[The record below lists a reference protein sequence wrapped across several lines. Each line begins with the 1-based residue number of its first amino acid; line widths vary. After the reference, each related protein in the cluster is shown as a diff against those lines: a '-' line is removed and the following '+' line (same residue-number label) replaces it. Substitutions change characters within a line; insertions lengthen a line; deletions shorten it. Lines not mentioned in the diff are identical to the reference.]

1 MVSAV
6 LHLRGT
12 QLCEQPVHDRHGNVL
27 LWNGEVFGGA
37 SIPIY
42 ESDTKYVSHRLAS
55 VDDDSVSAEVAA
67 TLVVDALSMIQGP
80 FAFAWL
86 HVSTNTLFYG
96 RDGLGR
102 RSLVVHTPDDAK
114 RSCFL
119 LASVA
124 LNSQRD
130 GWEEVA
136 CTGVFSLDLNM
147 LGALPRLHPWPVRVV
162 SVASPRC
169 LPPLPPSVVALGTS
183 FDADPFCDHADM
195 MLAAKGLLQVLSAA
209 VAKRVESIPTQEHA
223 DSARVGVLFSGGL
236 DSVVLAALCHLHVL
250 PTEPIDL
257 LAICFDKDHNSPD
270 RRAATASWTELKH
283 LFPTRQWHFV
293 AIDIA
298 SHQVDTHQPHMLVV
312 EPPTSDLS
320 SSEPPAVVEPLALF
334 ESTSGFCPVR
344 TCRPARRPHPGCAL
358 HSHLCRPCCTKI
370 HKLAMALKHTST
382 HPQQIVSAIATLES
396 MGISG
401 DKLQR
406 LLAFIP
412 LDQPRGCRPVTS
424 LKALPSPSDDDTV
437 TLGESYTSPAK
448 VLLVGIGADE
458 QVAGYGRHKHA
469 YVTGGWDGLRAELDK
484 DMRRIWQ
491 RNLGRDDRMIA
502 DHGREARFPYLDED
516 VVAYL
521 RSLPLDHV
529 PEAPGSLKLFHSLKD
544 EYSDLVTQDIADE
557 VMFETLKQGL
567 QTVPRV
573 DDVKQPTKSPDVMKL
588 LRDNIQALLFEA
600 TTDDEMDKVVA
611 VMTDMHVRAG
621 DVVIQQNDHGDK
633 FYVLEHG
640 SCEFLVNDVHVGDV
654 EAAGHFGELALI
666 YDAFEVVKFEPD
678 EVIVKQGAMGDAF
691 YIVSAGTVLLGEGEY
706 FGETS
711 LLNDQ
716 PRNCTVR
723 AVGSVKCLRLHRSDF
738 DSMLGPLYAI
748 LEMNAFK
755 RILRMFDIFKALV
768 DEEMEHLTTHFEI
781 VEFGCDTVIFT
792 TGDVAEYFYIVRTG
806 SVSLHPGADGS
817 SSVGVDPV
825 TLNVKDYFGAEVFQ
839 GTTYHS
845 TVRTSDEITSC
856 FRLSKTFVNQDLA
869 SGRNCCLRPESQK
882 AIHVNPLSL
891 LDLSDLV
898 HIGVLG
904 EGSFGRVSMVQAFV
918 DAQEYLLALKCV
930 SKSHVLE
937 CHQQEHIM
945 RERSILKD
953 LPYHPFIVQLHAT
966 YQDQNYLYMLME
978 LVQGGELFGL
988 LHTNIFDRPL
998 VEEDI
1003 KFFAANVYLALEH
1016 MHKRDIA
1023 YRDLKPENLLFSEN
1037 GYLKVVDMGFAKKIP
1052 FSITDEHGRVEVHA
1066 RSYTLCG
1073 TQEYLAPEFVLNTG
1087 HDLAVDYWAF
1097 GILIYEM
1104 FLGYT
1109 PFETPDG
1116 DIAKLFKNIAFV
1128 RTGANCVQFPHE
1140 STVDYPVA
1148 CSFIE
1153 GLLHGDPT
1161 KRLGMGQNGSHEI
1174 RNHPW
1179 FEGLDW
1185 DKLRDQELSVP
1196 YLPQLNGRYDTSLFE
1211 GDQGIR
1217 SSDMDYDGAENYL
1230 FDGF

>member
-298 SHQVDTHQPHMLVV
+298 SHQVDAHQPHMLVV
-312 EPPTSDLS
+312 EPPTSDPTDLS

-529 PEAPGSLKLFHSLKD
+529 
-544 EYSDLVTQDIADE
+544 
-557 VMFETLKQGL
+557 
-567 QTVPRV
+567 V
-573 DDVKQPTKSPDVMKL
+573 DFAQPSGV
-588 LRDNIQALLFEA
+588 
-600 TTDDEMDKVVA
+600 
-611 VMTDMHVRAG
+611 
-621 DVVIQQNDHGDK
+621 GDK
-633 FYVLEHG
+633 L
-640 SCEFLVNDVHVGDV
+640 
-654 EAAGHFGELALI
+654 
-666 YDAFEVVKFEPD
+666 
-678 EVIVKQGAMGDAF
+678 
-691 YIVSAGTVLLGEGEY
+691 
-706 FGETS
+706 
-711 LLNDQ
+711 
-716 PRNCTVR
+716 
-723 AVGSVKCLRLHRSDF
+723 
-738 DSMLGPLYAI
+738 
-748 LEMNAFK
+748 
-755 RILRMFDIFKALV
+755 ILR
-768 DEEMEHLTTHFEI
+768 I
-781 VEFGCDTVIFT
+781 V
-792 TGDVAEYFYIVRTG
+792 
-806 SVSLHPGADGS
+806 
-817 SSVGVDPV
+817 
-825 TLNVKDYFGAEVFQ
+825 
-839 GTTYHS
+839 
-845 TVRTSDEITSC
+845 
-856 FRLSKTFVNQDLA
+856 
-869 SGRNCCLRPESQK
+869 
-882 AIHVNPLSL
+882 
-891 LDLSDLV
+891 
-898 HIGVLG
+898 
-904 EGSFGRVSMVQAFV
+904 
-918 DAQEYLLALKCV
+918 
-930 SKSHVLE
+930 
-937 CHQQEHIM
+937 
-945 RERSILKD
+945 
-953 LPYHPFIVQLHAT
+953 
-966 YQDQNYLYMLME
+966 
-978 LVQGGELFGL
+978 
-988 LHTNIFDRPL
+988 
-998 VEEDI
+998 
-1003 KFFAANVYLALEH
+1003 
-1016 MHKRDIA
+1016 
-1023 YRDLKPENLLFSEN
+1023 
-1037 GYLKVVDMGFAKKIP
+1037 
-1052 FSITDEHGRVEVHA
+1052 A
-1066 RSYTLCG
+1066 R
-1073 TQEYLAPEFVLNTG
+1073 
-1087 HDLAVDYWAF
+1087 
-1097 GILIYEM
+1097 
-1104 FLGYT
+1104 
-1109 PFETPDG
+1109 
-1116 DIAKLFKNIAFV
+1116 
-1128 RTGANCVQFPHE
+1128 
-1140 STVDYPVA
+1140 
-1148 CSFIE
+1148 
-1153 GLLHGDPT
+1153 
-1161 KRLGMGQNGSHEI
+1161 
-1174 RNHPW
+1174 
-1179 FEGLDW
+1179 
-1185 DKLRDQELSVP
+1185 
-1196 YLPQLNGRYDTSLFE
+1196 
-1211 GDQGIR
+1211 
-1217 SSDMDYDGAENYL
+1217 
-1230 FDGF
+1230 

>member
-1 MVSAV
+1 MGGGVS
-6 LHLRGT
+6 
-12 QLCEQPVHDRHGNVL
+12 
-27 LWNGEVFGGA
+27 
-37 SIPIY
+37 
-42 ESDTKYVSHRLAS
+42 
-55 VDDDSVSAEVAA
+55 
-67 TLVVDALSMIQGP
+67 
-80 FAFAWL
+80 
-86 HVSTNTLFYG
+86 
-96 RDGLGR
+96 
-102 RSLVVHTPDDAK
+102 
-114 RSCFL
+114 
-119 LASVA
+119 
-124 LNSQRD
+124 
-130 GWEEVA
+130 
-136 CTGVFSLDLNM
+136 
-147 LGALPRLHPWPVRVV
+147 
-162 SVASPRC
+162 SP
-169 LPPLPPSVVALGTS
+169 
-183 FDADPFCDHADM
+183 
-195 MLAAKGLLQVLSAA
+195 
-209 VAKRVESIPTQEHA
+209 
-223 DSARVGVLFSGGL
+223 
-236 DSVVLAALCHLHVL
+236 
-250 PTEPIDL
+250 
-257 LAICFDKDHNSPD
+257 
-270 RRAATASWTELKH
+270 
-283 LFPTRQWHFV
+283 
-293 AIDIA
+293 
-298 SHQVDTHQPHMLVV
+298 
-312 EPPTSDLS
+312 
-320 SSEPPAVVEPLALF
+320 
-334 ESTSGFCPVR
+334 
-344 TCRPARRPHPGCAL
+344 
-358 HSHLCRPCCTKI
+358 
-370 HKLAMALKHTST
+370 
-382 HPQQIVSAIATLES
+382 LE
-396 MGISG
+396 
-401 DKLQR
+401 
-406 LLAFIP
+406 
-412 LDQPRGCRPVTS
+412 
-424 LKALPSPSDDDTV
+424 
-437 TLGESYTSPAK
+437 
-448 VLLVGIGADE
+448 
-458 QVAGYGRHKHA
+458 
-469 YVTGGWDGLRAELDK
+469 
-484 DMRRIWQ
+484 
-491 RNLGRDDRMIA
+491 
-502 DHGREARFPYLDED
+502 
-516 VVAYL
+516 
-521 RSLPLDHV
+521 

-557 VMFETLKQGL
+557 VMFETLKQMYVQAVHESDTGTPRALYKRGSWARQNSEKSKKAKRANVFTPGLGL

-666 YDAFEVVKFEPD
+666 YDAPRAATVRATRDCTLWTLGRNEFRTIQAQSSEDSLAKRSHWLRNVPIFSSLSARQLSLLNRAFEVVKFEPD

-691 YIVSAGTVLLGEGEY
+691 YIVSAGTVLCTMDGMLATGSKRNLHIQATSADEVARLGEGEY

-755 RILRMFDIFKALV
+755 RILRMFDIFKALA

-825 TLNVKDYFGAEVFQ
+825 TLNVKDYFGAEVFHRWSHLDRLRR

-898 HIGVLG
+898 HRIDYTTGTTSFELPIGVLG

-1023 YRDLKPENLLFSEN
+1023 YRDLKPENLLFRSHSN
-1037 GYLKVVDMGFAKKIP
+1037 TQHPLPILHPLHTHILWWTVCALQRKWVP
-1052 FSITDEHGRVEVHA
+1052 QDEHGRVEVHA

>member
-1 MVSAV
+1 MGGGVS
-6 LHLRGT
+6 
-12 QLCEQPVHDRHGNVL
+12 
-27 LWNGEVFGGA
+27 
-37 SIPIY
+37 
-42 ESDTKYVSHRLAS
+42 
-55 VDDDSVSAEVAA
+55 
-67 TLVVDALSMIQGP
+67 
-80 FAFAWL
+80 
-86 HVSTNTLFYG
+86 
-96 RDGLGR
+96 
-102 RSLVVHTPDDAK
+102 
-114 RSCFL
+114 
-119 LASVA
+119 
-124 LNSQRD
+124 
-130 GWEEVA
+130 
-136 CTGVFSLDLNM
+136 
-147 LGALPRLHPWPVRVV
+147 
-162 SVASPRC
+162 SP
-169 LPPLPPSVVALGTS
+169 
-183 FDADPFCDHADM
+183 
-195 MLAAKGLLQVLSAA
+195 
-209 VAKRVESIPTQEHA
+209 
-223 DSARVGVLFSGGL
+223 
-236 DSVVLAALCHLHVL
+236 
-250 PTEPIDL
+250 
-257 LAICFDKDHNSPD
+257 
-270 RRAATASWTELKH
+270 
-283 LFPTRQWHFV
+283 
-293 AIDIA
+293 
-298 SHQVDTHQPHMLVV
+298 
-312 EPPTSDLS
+312 
-320 SSEPPAVVEPLALF
+320 
-334 ESTSGFCPVR
+334 
-344 TCRPARRPHPGCAL
+344 
-358 HSHLCRPCCTKI
+358 
-370 HKLAMALKHTST
+370 
-382 HPQQIVSAIATLES
+382 LE
-396 MGISG
+396 
-401 DKLQR
+401 
-406 LLAFIP
+406 
-412 LDQPRGCRPVTS
+412 
-424 LKALPSPSDDDTV
+424 
-437 TLGESYTSPAK
+437 
-448 VLLVGIGADE
+448 
-458 QVAGYGRHKHA
+458 
-469 YVTGGWDGLRAELDK
+469 
-484 DMRRIWQ
+484 
-491 RNLGRDDRMIA
+491 
-502 DHGREARFPYLDED
+502 
-516 VVAYL
+516 
-521 RSLPLDHV
+521 

-557 VMFETLKQGL
+557 VMFETLKQMYVQAVHESDTGTPRALYKRGSWARQNSEKSKKAKRANVFTPGLGL

-666 YDAFEVVKFEPD
+666 YDAPRAATVRATRDCTLWTLGRNEFRTIQAQSSEDSLAKRSHWLRNVPIFSSLSARQLSLLNRAFEVVKFEPD

-691 YIVSAGTVLLGEGEY
+691 YIVSAGTVLCTMDGSKRNLHIQATSADEVARLGEGEY

-845 TVRTSDEITSC
+845 TVRTGDEITSC

-918 DAQEYLLALKCV
+918 DAHEYLLALKCV

-1140 STVDYPVA
+1140 STVDYPIA